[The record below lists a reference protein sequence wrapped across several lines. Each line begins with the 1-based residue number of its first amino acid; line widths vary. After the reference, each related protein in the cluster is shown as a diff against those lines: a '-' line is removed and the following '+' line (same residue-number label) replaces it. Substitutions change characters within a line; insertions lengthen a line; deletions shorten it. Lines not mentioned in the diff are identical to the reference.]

1 MMGGFPGGACQD
13 MLTAEF
19 LGEALDSAPD
29 AIVITDTSGRI
40 LFANS
45 QVTALLGYQP
55 AELVGQNIETL
66 LPARLRARHVMHR
79 GRYTEQP
86 SVRPMGTGLD
96 LYALRKDGTEL
107 PVEISLSPIRAGG
120 GNGLTAAALRDAS
133 ERRKARAELIEARE
147 AADRANQ
154 AKGRFLATAS
164 HDLRQPLQTLALL
177 NGALRR
183 MVADPAV
190 TEVLAHQ
197 DQAIGAMSRL
207 LNALLDISKLESGAI
222 RPEPGNFAIGTLLE
236 ELQREFAGLAASKGL
251 ELRVVAASGWAHSD
265 RGLVGQILRNLVSN
279 AVRYTT
285 RGWVELRCVA
295 GPKSVRI
302 AVQDSGIGI
311 PADRIPHIYE
321 EFYQVDTARSTS
333 REGYGLGLS
342 IVRGLVALL
351 DLKIEVQSE
360 PGRGS
365 TFTLELPRG
374 TDAAPDGD
382 SAATPAPV
390 RRGVALAPRVLL
402 IDDDPAVRSAT
413 AMLLKVEGYGVV
425 AAASL
430 AEAVAHVRDDP
441 GIALLVTDYHL
452 QGGETGTEV
461 IAAVRTVLGRD
472 VHAVLITGD
481 TSSTIRELRADE
493 RVHLVSK
500 PIQADQLLEL
510 LKTLLSP

>member
-1 MMGGFPGGACQD
+1 MMGGSSSGACQD

-29 AIVITDTSGRI
+29 AIVITDTAGRI

-55 AELVGQNIETL
+55 AEIVGEAIEKL
-66 LPARLRARHVMHR
+66 LPQRLRARHVSHR
-79 GRYTEQP
+79 GRYTAQP

-107 PVEISLSPIRAGG
+107 PVEISLSPIRGG
-120 GNGLTAAALRDAS
+120 GSGLTAAALRDAS
-133 ERRKARAELIEARE
+133 ERRRTQAELIEARE

-154 AKGRFLATAS
+154 AKSRFLATAS
-164 HDLRQPLQTLALL
+164 HDLRQPLQALALL

-183 MVADPAV
+183 MVADPGA

-222 RPEPGNFAIGTLLE
+222 RPEPSNFAIATLLE
-236 ELQREFAGLAASKGL
+236 ELQQEFAALAASKGL
-251 ELRVVAASGWAHSD
+251 ELKVVAAGGWAFSD
-265 RGLVGQILRNLVSN
+265 RGLVGQILRNLISN

-285 RGWVELRCVA
+285 RGSVELRCA
-295 GPKSVRI
+295 LDPAHVRI
-302 AVQDSGIGI
+302 LVQDTGIGI
-311 PADRIPHIYE
+311 AGDQLPHIYE
-321 EFYQVDTARSTS
+321 EFYQAGVPSSAT

-342 IVRGLVALL
+342 IVRRLVALL
-351 DLKIEVQSE
+351 DAKIEVRSE

-365 TFTLELPRG
+365 TFTLELPRAV
-374 TDAAPDGD
+374 DASPQRD
-382 SAATPAPV
+382 SQAAAAPV
-390 RRGVALAPRVLL
+390 RRAAAVAPRVLL

-413 AMLLKVEGYGVV
+413 AMLLKVEGYAVL

-430 AEAVAHVRDDP
+430 AEAVAHARSDP
-441 GIALLVTDYHL
+441 QIALLVTDYHL
-452 QGGETGTEV
+452 QGGETGTQV
-461 IAAVRTVLGRD
+461 IAAVRATLGRD
-472 VHAVLITGD
+472 LHAVLITGD
-481 TSSTIRELRADE
+481 TSSTVRDLGASE

-500 PIQADQLLEL
+500 PIRADQLLEL
-510 LKTLLSP
+510 LKTLTPS